1 MLPLI
6 VFLLHNA
13 PEALNLNPD
22 GIKEEL
28 KSNASEVSRHS
39 AEFGFTLNEALR
51 TSTFYIIAAGLC
63 TLSMLVTSL
72 HFFQVPIY
80 EHQGLSP
87 VIAAWMFPLSALVA
101 VIAQPF
107 VGRSLDRFPTPR
119 VFLAALFTLFGSLVS
134 MAFVSDLSTA
144 LIYAIIFGLNNAFN
158 ITLFGYM
165 WPRYFGRKHIGSIQ
179 GTGQMI
185 GVVGA
190 SLGPLPLGIA
200 FDLFGDYQIMLL
212 SLASLPIV
220 AGVLTQF
227 LKEPI
232 SAEKDKVN

>member
-1 MLPLI
+1 MTTEMHELPEVGEI
-6 VFLLHNA
+6 VVGTIKRVENHSVTIDLGRAEAIIKRDQMIPREQLRPGDRLRSYIVDVSEETRGPQIFLSRA
-13 PEALNLNPD
+13 
-22 GIKEEL
+22 
-28 KSNASEVSRHS
+28 SNE
-39 AEFGFTLNEALR
+39 
-51 TSTFYIIAAGLC
+51 
-63 TLSMLVTSL
+63 
-72 HFFQVPIY
+72 
-80 EHQGLSP
+80 
-87 VIAAWMFPLSALVA
+87 
-101 VIAQPF
+101 
-107 VGRSLDRFPTPR
+107 
-119 VFLAALFTLFGSLVS
+119 FLAALFTLFGSLVS

-165 WPRYFGRKHIGSIQ
+165 WPRYFGRKNIGSIQ

-200 FDLFGDYQIMLL
+200 FDLFGVYQIMLL

-227 LKEPI
+227 LIEPP
-232 SAEKDKVN
+232 SAYKDKVN